1 MILEGEARLRG
12 LFTKP
17 VNSEQFIAD
26 DWHTRGQARRM
37 GSVKKLCPGLCEE
50 SRIAVLPPRIK
61 KQSGW
66 DSRRI
71 ILTYAQKN

>member
-1 MILEGEARLRG
+1 MILEEEARLYD

-17 VNSEQFIAD
+17 VNSEQFITD

-50 SRIAVLPPRIK
+50 SRIPPLPRRIK
-61 KQSGW
+61 KQSG
-66 DSRRI
+66 
-71 ILTYAQKN
+71 